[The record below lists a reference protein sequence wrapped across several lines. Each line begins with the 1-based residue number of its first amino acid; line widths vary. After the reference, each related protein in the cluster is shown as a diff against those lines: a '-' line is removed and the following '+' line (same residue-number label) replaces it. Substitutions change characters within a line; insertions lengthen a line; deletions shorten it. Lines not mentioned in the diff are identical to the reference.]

1 MHGYLT
7 NLLDWVLLIEYLTDM
22 NMKLVDFE
30 KHNILIITGDSGSGK
45 STVADYLDGH
55 ERFGHLVSVVSFGH
69 YLRGIVDQW
78 MREKGETVP
87 WDLTRQNRANRDVWE
102 RESGYKDTM
111 IRWGDQVIA
120 RHPQAFIN
128 PAIAEILETPT
139 SRLIVVPDCR
149 SPMEL
154 YALKS
159 VGNVWGVRLVRDG
172 VQVKKY
178 DGMLKYLNLPLVDN
192 NGDLD
197 STVTKIAGVLRM
209 MPNT

>member
-1 MHGYLT
+1 M
-7 NLLDWVLLIEYLTDM
+7 
-22 NMKLVDFE
+22 DF
-30 KHNILIITGDSGSGK
+30 KKPNILILTGDSGSGK
-45 STVADYLDGH
+45 STIADALENH
-55 ERFGHLVSVVSFGH
+55 PRLGHLVSVVSFGY
-69 YLRGIVDQW
+69 YLRSIVDEW
-78 MREKGETVP
+78 MRENGEPVP
-87 WDLTRQNRANRDVWE
+87 WDLSDRNRVNRDTWE
-102 RESGYKDTM
+102 RRTGYKDIM
-111 IRWGDQVIA
+111 ISVGDQVIA

-159 VGNVWGVRLVRDG
+159 VGNVWGVRLVREG

-178 DGMLKYLNLPLVDN
+178 DKMLKYLNLPLVDN
-192 NGDLD
+192 NGALD
-197 STVTKIAGVLRM
+197 DTVAKIAAVLRM